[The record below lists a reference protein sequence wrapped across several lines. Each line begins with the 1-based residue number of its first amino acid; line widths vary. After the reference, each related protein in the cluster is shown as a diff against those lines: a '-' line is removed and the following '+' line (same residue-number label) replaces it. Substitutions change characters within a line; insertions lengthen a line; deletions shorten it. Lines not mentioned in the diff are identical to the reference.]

1 MEKRDASCG
10 EVFQVKSVCFGN
22 RRREMFHL
30 ELERRGV
37 CFSPVRAL
45 VIEMEKDVS
54 FGEQRGVRAM
64 RYVLW

>member
-1 MEKRDASCG
+1 M
-10 EVFQVKSVCFGN
+10 KSVCFGN

-54 FGEQRGVRAM
+54 FGEQRGVRAK

>member
-1 MEKRDASCG
+1 
-10 EVFQVKSVCFGN
+10 
-22 RRREMFHL
+22 MFHL